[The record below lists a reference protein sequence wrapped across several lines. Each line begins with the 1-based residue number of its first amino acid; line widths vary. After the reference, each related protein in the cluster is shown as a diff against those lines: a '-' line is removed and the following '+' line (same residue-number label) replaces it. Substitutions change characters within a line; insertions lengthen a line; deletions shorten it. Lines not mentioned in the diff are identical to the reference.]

1 MNSCLILVDL
11 QNDYFPSGKMSLVGI
26 EEAAANAQIL
36 LSEFRKANLPVIHI
50 RHISAR
56 PGATF
61 FLPETDGAE
70 INQSVTPRDDEI
82 VVVKNFPN
90 SFRGTSLWEMLK
102 EGKTDELVICGAM
115 SHMCIDATT
124 RAAFDL
130 GFNCIVAED
139 ACATRDLIFKGKTI
153 KASDVHSSF
162 MAALSVP
169 CARVMSTR
177 EIIEG
182 RANNNAA

>member
-1 MNSCLILVDL
+1 MNNCLVLVDL
-11 QNDYFPSGKMSLVGI
+11 QNDYFLGGNMELVGI

-36 LSEFRKANLPVIHI
+36 LNKFRKAKLPIIHI
-50 RHISAR
+50 QHISAH

-61 FLPETDGAE
+61 FLPETDGAN
-70 INQSVTPRDDEI
+70 INQRVTPQEGEI

-90 SFRGTSLWEMLK
+90 SFRSTSLLEILK
-102 EGKTDELVICGAM
+102 KEKVDNLTICGAM

-139 ACATRDLIFKGKTI
+139 ACATKDLIFKSKTI
-153 KASDVHSSF
+153 MASDVHASF

-169 CARVMSTR
+169 YAKVISIK
-177 EIIEG
+177 EIIE
-182 RANNNAA
+182 NMV